1 LSDVVIRPVAPG
13 DVKDLQKNCFPRS
26 THDDVHR
33 LVEAS
38 LRGSLEGRYVHLV
51 AEDDGEVVGT
61 IELSAQSG
69 RARHRGEL
77 FRFVVAESHRGKGIA
92 RRLLEAAIAE
102 AKRMGIEMIDAAA
115 RAGTSAEDAYRKLGF
130 VEFGR
135 LPGGLVM
142 DPEEV
147 YDLVYFY
154 LPVEDARAAGP

>member
-1 LSDVVIRPVAPG
+1 LTDVVIRPVAPG
-13 DVKDLQKNCFPRS
+13 DEKDLQRNCFPRS
-26 THDDVHR
+26 TLEEVHR
-33 LVEAS
+33 LVETS
-38 LRGSLEGRYVHLV
+38 LRGAAEGRYVHLV
-51 AEDDGEVVGT
+51 AEDDGAIVGT
-61 IELSAQSG
+61 IELGAQSG
-69 RARHRGEL
+69 RAKHRGEL

-102 AKRMGIEMIDAAA
+102 AKRMSIEMIDAAA

>member
-1 LSDVVIRPVAPG
+1 MSDVVIRPVAPE
-13 DVKDLQKNCFPRS
+13 DVKDLQRNCFPRS
-26 THDDVHR
+26 THDEVHR

-38 LRGSLEGRYVHLV
+38 LRGSLEGRYAHLV

-61 IELSAQSG
+61 IELAVQGKRS
-69 RARHRGEL
+69 RHRGEL

-92 RRLLEAAIAE
+92 RRLLGSIIEEAT
-102 AKRMGIEMIDAAA
+102 RLDIEMIDAAA
-115 RAGTSAEDAYRKLGF
+115 RAETPAEDAFRKLGF

-154 LPVEDARAAGP
+154 LPVEA